1 MGTGKLVSPRKKVPS
16 ESEAVQQARAVGGLS
31 ERCVQMSAALRGL
44 HPTDPRDIEQV
55 QKEFV
60 QAYTSAQ
67 ERVLPF
73 ERQVEAFGLRFH
85 VEATCRPGGVKKLER
100 MVEKYRNSLQLPLD
114 LLGAKVVVDS
124 LWELYD
130 MASKISELFPVVAY
144 RDRVVFDQKGYRDL
158 QFVVDV
164 GGHYAEV
171 KVIHRLVDELDVYEH
186 RIYEVRRSLEAKIKN
201 LVYEGGWGE
210 SPWGEAPYGDPPP
223 TLTLIEQLV
232 LDKLRATSA
241 DLFNDAW
248 KMVLA
253 AEETSPQGGTP

>member
-1 MGTGKLVSPRKKVPS
+1 MSPRKKAS
-16 ESEAVQQARAVGGLS
+16 LESEAVQQARAVGGLS

-60 QAYTSAQ
+60 QAFTAAQ
-67 ERVLPF
+67 ERALTF
-73 ERQVEAFGLRFH
+73 ERQVAAFGNH
-85 VEATCRPGGVKKLER
+85 HGVEATSRPGGVKKLER
-100 MVEKYRNSLQLPLD
+100 MVEKYRNSLQLPVD

-124 LWELYD
+124 LWGLYD
-130 MASKISELFPVVAY
+130 VASKIPQLFPVVAY
-144 RDRVVFDQKGYRDL
+144 RDRVVFNQKGYRDL

-171 KVIHRLVDELDVYEH
+171 KVMHRLIDKLDSYEH
-186 RIYEVRRSLEAKIKN
+186 RIYEIRRSLEAKQNIP
-201 LVYEGGWGE
+201 VPGTQ
-210 SPWGEAPYGDPPP
+210 DPVVLDP
-223 TLTLIEQLV
+223 IEQLV